1 MQQNNLPSH
10 PPPPFARPDCVGVG
24 PPDCR
29 LNDCA
34 LVLDP
39 YAGGAPLLAAV
50 TCVMTLAA
58 FGIGAASEPPAP
70 PPEYEPPPSSPSP
83 SRVHIVRPIILVGD
97 PGVRGAGGMEGRS
110 SSRSTSSA
118 WNAGFVGVD
127 CGSVVIVGTD
137 DPIRSV
143 HSASTSVPARDDSAS
158 DSTHPLKSV
167 EQPSSTTNPA
177 CHNNLGGDDDAL
189 CYGGEHSTRS
199 PRRRARAYHRID
211 RSPRHPSSRRAPP
224 PPSRP
229 PRGLLNDV
237 DAIIEDPHPRCI
249 PSR

>member
-83 SRVHIVRPIILVGD
+83 SRVHIVRPILVGD

-158 DSTHPLKSV
+158 DSTRMSSQTNNRRAQQTQRATTTSGVTTTRYVTEENIRRDRRGDAREPAIASIARHVIHRRV
-167 EQPSSTTNPA
+167 E
-177 CHNNLGGDDDAL
+177 
-189 CYGGEHSTRS
+189 RR
-199 PRRRARAYHRID
+199 PRRRD
-211 RSPRHPSSRRAPP
+211 RRA
-224 PPSRP
+224 
-229 PRGLLNDV
+229 GF
-237 DAIIEDPHPRCI
+237 
-249 PSR
+249 

>member
-39 YAGGAPLLAAV
+39 YAGGAPLLAVV

-58 FGIGAASEPPAP
+58 FGIGDASDPPAP

-83 SRVHIVRPIILVGD
+83 SRVHIVRPILVGD

-118 WNAGFVGVD
+118 WNAGFVGVA
-127 CGSVVIVGTD
+127 CGSAVMFLRPRYAPPTSRR
-137 DPIRSV
+137 PL
-143 HSASTSVPARDDSAS
+143 SALAECQFKWATKKA
-158 DSTHPLKSV
+158 
-167 EQPSSTTNPA
+167 
-177 CHNNLGGDDDAL
+177 GGDEWTAR
-189 CYGGEHSTRS
+189 CA
-199 PRRRARAYHRID
+199 RARLCLPE
-211 RSPRHPSSRRAPP
+211 S
-224 PPSRP
+224 
-229 PRGLLNDV
+229 
-237 DAIIEDPHPRCI
+237 
-249 PSR
+249 

>member
-58 FGIGAASEPPAP
+58 FGIGDASDPPAP

-83 SRVHIVRPIILVGD
+83 SRVHIVRPILVGD

-143 HSASTSVPARDDSAS
+143 HSPPRRASLLAMTVRR
-158 DSTHPLKSV
+158 DSTHPQKCRATVEHNKPSV
-167 EQPSSTTNPA
+167 PQQ
-177 CHNNLGGDDDAL
+177 
-189 CYGGEHSTRS
+189 
-199 PRRRARAYHRID
+199 
-211 RSPRHPSSRRAPP
+211 
-224 PPSRP
+224 
-229 PRGLLNDV
+229 PRG
-237 DAIIEDPHPRCI
+237 
-249 PSR
+249 

>member
-1 MQQNNLPSH
+1 
-10 PPPPFARPDCVGVG
+10 
-24 PPDCR
+24 
-29 LNDCA
+29 
-34 LVLDP
+34 
-39 YAGGAPLLAAV
+39 
-50 TCVMTLAA
+50 
-58 FGIGAASEPPAP
+58 
-70 PPEYEPPPSSPSP
+70 
-83 SRVHIVRPIILVGD
+83 
-97 PGVRGAGGMEGRS
+97 MEGRS

-127 CGSVVIVGTD
+127 CGSVVIVGTH

-158 DSTHPLKSV
+158 DSTRM
-167 EQPSSTTNPA
+167 SSQTNNRRA
-177 CHNNLGGDDDAL
+177 QQTQRATITIGGDDDAL

-199 PRRRARAYHRID
+199 PRRRARADHRID
-211 RSPRHPSSRRAPP
+211 RSSHHPSSRRAPP

-249 PSR
+249 PSRSSAWPPRPPRRDTSPPSRKNPRARMHRTRPTESARPSDPSRTTARSTSPIGSRRRAHH

>member
-1 MQQNNLPSH
+1 M
-10 PPPPFARPDCVGVG
+10 
-24 PPDCR
+24 
-29 LNDCA
+29 
-34 LVLDP
+34 VLDP

-83 SRVHIVRPIILVGD
+83 SRVHIVRPILVGD

-158 DSTHPLKSV
+158 GFNTSCQKCRATV
-167 EQPSSTTNPA
+167 E
-177 CHNNLGGDDDAL
+177 HNKPNVATITIGGDDDAR
-189 CYGGEHSTRS
+189 YVTEENIRRDRRGDAREPTIASIARHVIHRRVERR
-199 PRRRARAYHRID
+199 PRRRD
-211 RSPRHPSSRRAPP
+211 RRA
-224 PPSRP
+224 
-229 PRGLLNDV
+229 GF
-237 DAIIEDPHPRCI
+237 
-249 PSR
+249 